1 MMGFNSSQ
9 RCLAA
14 SRTPRVFRSKSQG
27 LSLVVDAECRS
38 FSWLAVFWATKRKV
52 RGEAAGDKAVE

>member
-14 SRTPRVFRSKSQG
+14 SRTPRILGSKSQG
-27 LSLVVDAECRS
+27 LLLVVDAECRS
-38 FSWLAVFWATKRKV
+38 FSWLAMFWATKRKV
-52 RGEAAGDKAVE
+52 LGEAAGDEAVE